1 MSSRIIH
8 VLQKLA
14 DLPPATYERVAE
26 VLMSE
31 FLIPQPSIAATVK
44 ALAPSKP
51 RVPPPAATHKKPRGR
66 PAAAPGQAQGPSKA
80 GAVRA
85 LLTAEGPKTT
95 SEIAERV
102 GVVAT
107 HIHPLLASIGAKPM
121 GTVQDSDGDERKVYG
136 IPGSIIRDEST
147 TSPG

>member
-1 MSSRIIH
+1 MNQRIIIH

-31 FLIPQPSIAATVK
+31 FLIPQPSIAATIK
-44 ALAPSKP
+44 ALVPSKP
-51 RVPPPAATHKKPRGR
+51 RVSIPAPKKPRGR
-66 PAAAPGQAQGPSKA
+66 PATGPSQGPSKA

-85 LLTAEGPKTT
+85 LLTSEGPKTT
-95 SEIAERV
+95 AEIAQRV

-121 GTVQDSDGDERKVYG
+121 GTITDADGDDRKVYG
-136 IPGSIIRDEST
+136 IPGSMVRDES
-147 TSPG
+147 SPVV

>member
-1 MSSRIIH
+1 MSNKVFQ

-14 DLPPATYERVAE
+14 DLPPASYERVAE

-31 FLIPQPSIAATVK
+31 FLIPQPSIAATVR

-51 RVPPPAATHKKPRGR
+51 RVSVPAAPKKPRGR
-66 PAAAPGQAQGPSKA
+66 PAASVPGQAQGPSKA

-95 SEIAERV
+95 AEIAERV

-121 GTVQDSDGDERKVYG
+121 GTVTDADGDERKVYG
-136 IPGSIIRDEST
+136 IPGSMIRDET
-147 TSPG
+147 VQPTL

>member
-1 MSSRIIH
+1 MSNKVFQ

-31 FLIPQPSIAATVK
+31 FLIPQPSIAATVR

-51 RVPPPAATHKKPRGR
+51 RVSVPSPSAPKKPRGR
-66 PAAAPGQAQGPSKA
+66 PAASGQAQGPSKA

-95 SEIAERV
+95 AEIAERV

-136 IPGSIIRDEST
+136 IPGSIIRDES
-147 TSPG
+147 SPTP